1 MKRKSNI
8 IKIIWT
14 ILIAVMLISMLTSCV
29 SASITLPSDLS
40 SVYDNDD
47 GTIGTIGGKI
57 IWVVQTIFYGAAVI
71 LVIWSGVKFV
81 IAAPEAKAEL
91 KKKFIYMVVGAV
103 FLFAAGGI
111 TTIIGNMAMNNI

>member
-1 MKRKSNI
+1 MGNI
-8 IKIIWT
+8 T
-14 ILIAVMLISMLTSCV
+14 CNCTNHPCSQVVC
-29 SASITLPSDLS
+29 LPQLLCHQIYQVFMTMMMEPSELLEE
-40 SVYDNDD
+40 
-47 GTIGTIGGKI
+47 KI